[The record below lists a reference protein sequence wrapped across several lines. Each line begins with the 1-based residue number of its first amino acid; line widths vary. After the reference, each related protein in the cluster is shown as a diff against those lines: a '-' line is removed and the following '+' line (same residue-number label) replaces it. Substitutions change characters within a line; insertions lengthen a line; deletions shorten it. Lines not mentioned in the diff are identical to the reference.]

1 MQSEDQSI
9 SGETKHRSPWT
20 RLSDLVDK
28 EELLTTL
35 RVLRSNKITIVGLV
49 IAFGFILTAIFVW
62 ITNASLLPYNPYNID
77 PHLFLKPPSFSHPFG
92 TDSLGRDVL
101 SRIIAAAPIDA
112 EVAFSVVGIAF
123 LLGIGTGTIAG
134 YAGGA
139 VEEIVMRITDIF
151 LAFPAVVLALA
162 IVAALGPGILHT
174 IFALVPIWWPSYTR
188 LARGETLAMKNQ
200 QFVVAS
206 RAIGQQTRTI
216 VLRHILPNIL
226 PVLLVYA
233 TLDIGTVII
242 VFSVLSYIGL
252 GAQPPLPE
260 WGLMAAQNELY
271 LRSAPWTT
279 IIPSLAIL
287 AVAAGFSL
295 LGDGL
300 RDALDP
306 KIRGL
311 FS

>member
-1 MQSEDQSI
+1 MQSEEVTEDKETNESFRTKL
-9 SGETKHRSPWT
+9 SG
-20 RLSDLVDK
+20 LIDK
-28 EELLTTL
+28 EEILTTL
-35 RVLRSNKITIVGLV
+35 RVLKSNKITILGLV
-49 IAFGFILTAIFVW
+49 IAVGFILIALFVW
-62 ITNASLLPYNPYNID
+62 LTNASILPYNPYDIN
-77 PHLFLKPPSFSHPFG
+77 PHLFLKPPSLSHLFG
-92 TDSLGRDVL
+92 TDSLGRDML

-112 EVAFSVVGIAF
+112 EVAFSVVGFAL
-123 LLGIGTGTIAG
+123 LLGIGTGTLAG
-134 YAGGA
+134 YVGGA

-151 LAFPAVVLALA
+151 LAFPAIILALA
-162 IVAALGPGILHT
+162 VVAALGPGILHT
-174 IFALVPIWWPSYTR
+174 VFALVPIWWPSYTR

-200 QFVVAS
+200 QFIVAS
-206 RAIGQQTRTI
+206 RAIGQSTRTI
-216 VLRHILPNIL
+216 ILRHILPNIL

-233 TLDIGTVII
+233 TLDVGTVII

-271 LRSAPWTT
+271 LQSAPWTT
-279 IIPSLAIL
+279 IIPSLVIL
-287 AVAAGFSL
+287 LVAAGFSL

-311 FS
+311 YS